1 MIEWIMYFGIGFLFA
16 ALIGVVVIPLI
27 HARAVRLTIRRL
39 EDSIPQSMTEIQADK
54 DLLRAEFA
62 VSTRRHEMNIEQL
75 KHKTASQLAELGK
88 KGDVINRLKIER
100 DAQNVET
107 ILLKA
112 KIEALKEQLT
122 AASKEVTSVK
132 SEHHESNFASL
143 VPRDWP
149 TAELVTAPTPSS
161 QNSTLNDQRRENDVA
176 SLVLQWPTTEEARS
190 DGLADAGRGSSN
202 QRIGMAREAS
212 GTSGVLPVEPSIHVS
227 PNDQIAHE
235 RLLNGKQTFR
245 SLARFFIAALVG
257 VGATFVL
264 RLYGDEAKEMIRS
277 WAPPLSQ
284 LLSASTMKSPQA
296 PASAA
301 AVTSPELVQQLDA
314 MTNDVADMRNRVE
327 QFAAKQEQAGQNI
340 ETLQPVEKDIK
351 QKMSSLAPQTQPKLS
366 PVPET
371 RPTTIPGWML
381 REVVNG
387 TAVLQGPNG
396 VWRVTRGDTVP
407 GVGRVDS
414 IVLWGNRWIVATSS
428 GLISTP

>member
-1 MIEWIMYFGIGFLFA
+1 MIESIMYFGIGFLFA
-16 ALIGVVVIPLI
+16 ALIGLVIIPLI
-27 HARAVRLTIRRL
+27 HARAVRLTIRHL
-39 EDSIPQSMTEIQADK
+39 EDSIPQSMAEIQADK
-54 DLLRAEFA
+54 DLLRAGFA
-62 VSTRRHEMNIEQL
+62 VSTRRLEMSSEQL
-75 KHKTASQLAELGK
+75 KDKTASQLAELGK

-112 KIEALKEQLT
+112 KVEALKEQLT
-122 AASKEVTSVK
+122 AAGKEMK
-132 SEHHESNFASL
+132 SLENEHHETDFISL
-143 VPRDWP
+143 LPKDWP
-149 TAELVTAPTPSS
+149 RAELLTAPMNSS
-161 QNSTLNDQRRENDVA
+161 QSPTLNDPRCDENQVT
-176 SLVLQWPTTEEARS
+176 SLVLQGPTTKEARS
-190 DGLADAGRGSSN
+190 DRLADAERSLSN
-202 QRIGMAREAS
+202 QHGTAREAS
-212 GTSGVLPVEPSIHVS
+212 GISADLRVKSSFHVS
-227 PNDQIAHE
+227 PNDQIAHA
-235 RLLNGKQTFR
+235 RPLNGRRTVR
-245 SLARFFIAALVG
+245 SLARFFIAGLVG
-257 VGATFVL
+257 VGITFVV
-264 RLYGDEAKEMIRS
+264 RPYGDEAKKMIGS

-284 LLSASTMKSPQA
+284 LLSMTKSPQA

-314 MTNDVADMRNRVE
+314 MTHDVADMRNRVE

-340 ETLQPVEKDIK
+340 ETLQAVEQNIN
-351 QKMSSLAPQTQPKLS
+351 QKMPSLAPQTQPKLS

-414 IVLWGNRWIVATSS
+414 IVRWGSRWIVATSR

>member
-1 MIEWIMYFGIGFLFA
+1 MIESIMYFGIGFLFA

-27 HARAVRLTIRRL
+27 HARAVRLTVRRL
-39 EDSIPQSMTEIQADK
+39 EDSIPQSMAEIQADK

-62 VSTRRHEMNIEQL
+62 VSTRRLEMSIEQL
-75 KHKTASQLAELGK
+75 KNKTASQLAELGK
-88 KGDVINRLKIER
+88 NGDVINRLKIER
-100 DAQNVET
+100 DAQNIEAV
-107 ILLKA
+107 LLKA
-112 KIEALKEQLT
+112 KVEALKEQLT
-122 AASKEVTSVK
+122 AVGEEVRLVE
-132 SEHHESNFASL
+132 SEHHERDFVSL
-143 VPRDWP
+143 VPKDWP
-149 TAELVTAPTPSS
+149 TAELVTAPMDSS
-161 QNSTLNDQRRENDVA
+161 QSPILDDQRRENDVA
-176 SLVLQWPTTEEARS
+176 SLVLQWPTTEETRS
-190 DGLADAGRGSSN
+190 DGLADAGRGLSN
-202 QRIGMAREAS
+202 QRIGIAREAP
-212 GTSGVLPVEPSIHVS
+212 GTSAELRVEPSIHVS

-235 RLLNGKQTFR
+235 SPSNGRRTFR
-245 SLARFFIAALVG
+245 SLARFFIAALIG

-264 RLYGDEAKEMIRS
+264 RSYGDEAKEMIRS

-284 LLSASTMKSPQA
+284 LLSVSTTKSPQA

-314 MTNDVADMRNRVE
+314 MTHDVADMRNRVE
-327 QFAAKQEQAGQNI
+327 QFAAKQEQTGQNI
-340 ETLQPVEKDIK
+340 EAPQAVEQDI
-351 QKMSSLAPQTQPKLS
+351 KMSSLAPQTQPKLS

-396 VWRVTRGDTVP
+396 ILRVTRGDTVP

-414 IVLWGNRWIVATSS
+414 IVRWGNRWIVATST

>member
-1 MIEWIMYFGIGFLFA
+1 MIEPIMYFGIGFLFA
-16 ALIGVVVIPLI
+16 ALIGLVVIPLI

-39 EDSIPQSMTEIQADK
+39 EDSIPQSMAEIQADK

-62 VSTRRHEMNIEQL
+62 VSTRRLEMSIEQL
-75 KHKTASQLAELGK
+75 NNKTASQLAELGK
-88 KGDVINRLKIER
+88 KGDAINRLKIER

-107 ILLKA
+107 ILLNA
-112 KIEALKEQLT
+112 KVEALKEQLT
-122 AASKEVTSVK
+122 AAGKEVKSPENERRESDFISLVPKDWPSTEVTEPMNFSQSSTLNLRCKNEVTS
-132 SEHHESNFASL
+132 L
-143 VPRDWP
+143 V
-149 TAELVTAPTPSS
+149 V
-161 QNSTLNDQRRENDVA
+161 QG
-176 SLVLQWPTTEEARS
+176 PTTEAARS
-190 DGLADAGRGSSN
+190 DGLADAGRSSSN
-202 QRIGMAREAS
+202 EHGTAREAS
-212 GTSGVLPVEPSIHVS
+212 GISADLRVEPSFHVS
-227 PNDQIAHE
+227 PNDQIAHG
-235 RLLNGKQTFR
+235 RPLSGRRTVR

-257 VGATFVL
+257 VGITFGL
-264 RLYGDEAKEMIRS
+264 RSYGDEGKKMIRS

-284 LLSASTMKSPQA
+284 LLFVSKSPQA

-301 AVTSPELVQQLDA
+301 AVTSPELAQQLDA
-314 MTNDVADMRNRVE
+314 MTHDVADMRNRVE
-327 QFAAKQEQAGQNI
+327 QFAAKQEQTGQNI
-340 ETLQPVEKDIK
+340 ETLQAVEQDIK

-396 VWRVTRGDTVP
+396 VWRVARGDTVP

-414 IVLWGNRWIVATSS
+414 IVRWGNRWIVATSM

>member
-1 MIEWIMYFGIGFLFA
+1 MIESIMYFGIGFLFA

-27 HARAVRLTIRRL
+27 HARAVRLTVRRL
-39 EDSIPQSMTEIQADK
+39 EDSIPQSMAEIQADK

-62 VSTRRHEMNIEQL
+62 VSTRRLEMSIEQL
-75 KHKTASQLAELGK
+75 KNKTASQLAELSK
-88 KGDVINRLKIER
+88 NGDVINRLKIER
-100 DAQNVET
+100 DAQNIEAV
-107 ILLKA
+107 LLKA
-112 KIEALKEQLT
+112 KVEALKEQLT
-122 AASKEVTSVK
+122 AAGKEVKSVE
-132 SEHHESNFASL
+132 SEHHETDFASL
-143 VPRDWP
+143 VPKDWP
-149 TAELVTAPTPSS
+149 TAELVTAPSPI
-161 QNSTLNDQRRENDVA
+161 LNDQRRENDVA
-176 SLVLQWPTTEEARS
+176 SLVLQWPTTEETRS
-190 DGLADAGRGSSN
+190 DGLADAGRG
-202 QRIGMAREAS
+202 MAREAS
-212 GTSGVLPVEPSIHVS
+212 GTSAELRVEPSTHVS

-235 RLLNGKQTFR
+235 SPSNGRRTFR
-245 SLARFFIAALVG
+245 SLARFFIAALIG

-264 RLYGDEAKEMIRS
+264 RSYGDEAKEMIRS

-284 LLSASTMKSPQA
+284 LLSVSTTKSPQA

-314 MTNDVADMRNRVE
+314 MTHDVADMRNRVE
-327 QFAAKQEQAGQNI
+327 QFAAKQEQTGQNI
-340 ETLQPVEKDIK
+340 EAPQAVEQDI
-351 QKMSSLAPQTQPKLS
+351 KMSSLAPQTQPKLS

-396 VWRVTRGDTVP
+396 IWRVTRGDTVP

-414 IVLWGNRWIVATSS
+414 IVLWGNRWIVATSR